1 MMSRLVPLHSRFP
14 PQDGLPG
21 FRAGV
26 AVRFPAGPAGLPEGR
41 PAGTKDQIL
50 IEMEGDFPGELNQ
63 LKQALSRS
71 ASVPRPEAEKTEAVV
86 QAPVTT
92 RMSSARPG
100 AASTFLRP
108 SRWNGWLI
116 IRS

>member
-1 MMSRLVPLHSRFP
+1 MPQRLHDPPQQGRTMLLFAAFGRFP

-50 IEMEGDFPGELNQ
+50 IEMEGDFPGELNLSGNNAARS
-63 LKQALSRS
+63 LK
-71 ASVPRPEAEKTEAVV
+71 
-86 QAPVTT
+86 
-92 RMSSARPG
+92 
-100 AASTFLRP
+100 
-108 SRWNGWLI
+108 
-116 IRS
+116 